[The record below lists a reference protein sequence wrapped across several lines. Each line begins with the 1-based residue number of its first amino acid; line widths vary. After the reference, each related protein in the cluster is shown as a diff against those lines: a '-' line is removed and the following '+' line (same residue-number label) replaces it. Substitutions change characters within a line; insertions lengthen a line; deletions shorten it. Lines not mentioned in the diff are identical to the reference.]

1 VFLGAVGCLLILL
14 FRREFNG
21 ILILAATNL
30 SRGLRTS
37 ADLFRH
43 FMQQIAVVLAVLG
56 VVDLFRE
63 RAKYTKQL
71 RMTKQE
77 VKDEMKEVEGNI
89 QSKIRIRRLQ
99 RDAARR
105 NMIKA
110 IPTATTV
117 IVNPTH
123 YAIAL
128 KYEMGSRS
136 VPVLVAK
143 GKNYLAQR
151 IREKAVEHQI
161 PIIENKP
168 LAQALYQTVDVG
180 QEIPPTLY
188 RAVAEVLAQIYR
200 ILNRR

>member
-1 VFLGAVGCLLILL
+1 
-14 FRREFNG
+14 
-21 ILILAATNL
+21 
-30 SRGLRTS
+30 
-37 ADLFRH
+37 
-43 FMQQIAVVLAVLG
+43 MQQIAVVLAVLG

-168 LAQALYQTVDVG
+168 LAQALYQTIDVG

-200 ILNRR
+200 ILNRS